1 MAIINS
7 FTETS
12 EIQTWKNW
20 NNGPHETCNTN
31 HEYNAAWKKKFKHKP
46 CLNRQKIKLCNKID
60 SNIIKFE
67 NLVHA
72 SDRDGTVPYD
82 HVMISIKHVIS
93 TKQQQLVVSIWIPLV
108 PTKLHKIKTT
118 ATNAIIAVI

>member
-1 MAIINS
+1 MAPTRRVTQTTNI
-7 FTETS
+7 TPR
-12 EIQTWKNW
+12 EI
-20 NNGPHETCNTN
+20 
-31 HEYNAAWKKKFKHKP
+31 KFKHKP

-93 TKQQQLVVSIWIPLV
+93 TKQQQLVVSI
-108 PTKLHKIKTT
+108 
-118 ATNAIIAVI
+118 

>member
-12 EIQTWKNW
+12 EIQTWKKI
-20 NNGPHETCNTN
+20 ETMAPTRRVTQTTN
-31 HEYNAAWKKKFKHKP
+31 ITPREKKFKHKP

-72 SDRDGTVPYD
+72 SDRDGTVPYV

-118 ATNAIIAVI
+118 ATNVIIAVI